1 MADEVESV
9 KSSGKSDFLDKF
21 RGKTNKISKLGVNA
35 ILLKGSIENMEA
47 DLLSLKLPQDL
58 TSSQRLAVHQPEKK
72 RNSLPALGESR
83 NKSCEK
89 LAKTKNKPEDF
100 LN

>member
-47 DLLSLKLPQDL
+47 DYCPSNSHKISPLLKDWLSINQKRKETLCPLWESQETRVVRSLLKLKINL
-58 TSSQRLAVHQPEKK
+58 RI
-72 RNSLPALGESR
+72 
-83 NKSCEK
+83 
-89 LAKTKNKPEDF
+89 F
-100 LN
+100 